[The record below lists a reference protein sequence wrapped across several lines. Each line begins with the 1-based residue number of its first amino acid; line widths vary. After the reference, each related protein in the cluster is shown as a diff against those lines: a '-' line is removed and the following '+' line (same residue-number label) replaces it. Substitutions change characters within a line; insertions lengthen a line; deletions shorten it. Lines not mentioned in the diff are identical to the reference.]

1 MRVGDAPEVLA
12 IYEAGIATGHATFEH
27 VAPSWADFDRT
38 RLERP
43 RLVAVDEGGA
53 VVGWAAVQPV
63 STRPV
68 YAGVGEVGL
77 YVAPGWRGRSIGRAL
92 LERLIEEAR
101 RAGLWTLQAGIFP
114 ENAASLALHR
124 TCGFRIVG
132 RRERI
137 GRMVPRAD
145 DGFRTGSGVMAG
157 HWRDVLLLERRLEE
171 EKVVTDRAVEM
182 RTEVRALLFDVF
194 GTLVDWRASIAR
206 AVEAADLEVDADA
219 FARAWRARYQPAMQR
234 IRSGERGFVTLDRLH
249 RENLVETL
257 AAFGVEGLDEA
268 AIDRLTFAWHRLD
281 PWEDAVPGL
290 TRLKSRYVVAPCS
303 NGNVALMVDLARHAG
318 LVWDAV
324 LGAEPAGAY
333 KPSPQAYLRSVAML
347 GLEPARCMMVAAHN
361 DDLAAA
367 AALGLKTAF
376 FPRPEEHGIEAGRDL
391 GPTGPWTFVARD
403 LVDLAERLGC

>member
-1 MRVGDAPEVLA
+1 
-12 IYEAGIATGHATFEH
+12 
-27 VAPSWADFDRT
+27 
-38 RLERP
+38 
-43 RLVAVDEGGA
+43 
-53 VVGWAAVQPV
+53 
-63 STRPV
+63 
-68 YAGVGEVGL
+68 
-77 YVAPGWRGRSIGRAL
+77 
-92 LERLIEEAR
+92 
-101 RAGLWTLQAGIFP
+101 
-114 ENAASLALHR
+114 
-124 TCGFRIVG
+124 
-132 RRERI
+132 
-137 GRMVPRAD
+137 
-145 DGFRTGSGVMAG
+145 
-157 HWRDVLLLERRLEE
+157 
-171 EKVVTDRAVEM
+171 M